1 MNLSTNHTKV
11 YSKNLG
17 KKAKKN
23 CLLLLFNYYSKFFF
37 KYNTDSKR
45 TSQVMK
51 EKNNKQNQI
60 SSAEK
65 LKLMKP
71 ICKTHKT
78 LQKNLTIFLLL
89 LDQS

>member
-1 MNLSTNHTKV
+1 MNLSTNPTKV

-51 EKNNKQNQI
+51 EKNNKKNQI
-60 SSAEK
+60 SFRWE
-65 LKLMKP
+65 
-71 ICKTHKT
+71 IKTDET
-78 LQKNLTIFLLL
+78 NM
-89 LDQS
+89 